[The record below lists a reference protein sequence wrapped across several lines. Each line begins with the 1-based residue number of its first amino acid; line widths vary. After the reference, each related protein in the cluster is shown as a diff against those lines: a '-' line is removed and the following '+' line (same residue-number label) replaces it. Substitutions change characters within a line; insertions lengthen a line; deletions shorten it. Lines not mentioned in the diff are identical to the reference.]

1 MVICEESSAEIPQ
14 KISQPLKNK
23 YCVEE
28 IEIVGCR
35 LEQLVGSA
43 VPRSSAPPRARLH
56 ARLHGLHQAK
66 GFKAGRKLF
75 RKKVRS
81 FEVILGG

>member
-1 MVICEESSAEIPQ
+1 MVICKESSAEIPQ
-14 KISQPLKNK
+14 KISHPLKNK

-66 GFKAGRKLF
+66 RLQGRQEAF
-75 RKKVRS
+75 SEKKRDLS
-81 FEVILGG
+81 R